1 MSLGWKGGDSSRSG
15 RATGVNDVVLFKGLG
30 GLGKEMTRLTRTD
43 HHGTDPRNSS
53 SLYSCPS
60 RAHRRLSAYRQHL
73 HTDPTPLPAFQP
85 LQQLW
90 KVRNPAREDI
100 PPSLTRQLCLADL
113 PHPELNPAA
122 QPTEASSSRRHQ
134 RSHAAG
140 VCMGSHTLEICSSFP
155 FHCPDGAKML
165 HLQAGETSWLRG
177 HGRFSQQQRFLTGL
191 SGVKAVSLLSAIYML
206 YPE

>member
-1 MSLGWKGGDSSRSG
+1 MGQ
-15 RATGVNDVVLFKGLG
+15 TP
-30 GLGKEMTRLTRTD
+30 
-43 HHGTDPRNSS
+43 GTAPASV
-53 SLYSCPS
+53 P
-60 RAHRRLSAYRQHL
+60 APAE
-73 HTDPTPLPAFQP
+73 HTDASLLTDSTCTQIPLPAFQP

-90 KVRNPAREDI
+90 KVRNPAREEI